1 MMPGRASD
9 TIATLV
15 QRCRYIAA
23 IARQPIATQQDPPQK
38 MDAKQ
43 VWRAAL
49 GELQVSLSPA
59 NFETWLRD
67 TQLVDVDDQRFRI
80 AVPNGFAK
88 DWLETRYRSL
98 ISQTLARIVGY
109 SVQVKFAVQKTDDV
123 PTGAAESGES
133 SATSGAGS
141 NGSASP
147 AVATQV
153 RLEPTRVGGEGG
165 TTNINPRYTFANF
178 IVGSANRLAHA
189 ASLSVAERPGH
200 AYNPLFLY
208 GGVGLG
214 KTHLM
219 HAIGNQVIA
228 KFPRKRVVYATSE
241 KFTNEF
247 ITSIQQGKIDE
258 FRSRYRRID
267 LLLIDDI
274 QFIADKERT
283 QEEFFH
289 TFNAIHEDGKQ
300 IVLSS
305 DRPPKAI
312 LTLEERLR
320 SRFEWGLIADLTA
333 PDLETRIA
341 ILRAK
346 SEEGAVPITS
356 DVIEFIARKVVSNI
370 RELEGALNRIVAYA
384 SMGAMP
390 ISIELAQAVL
400 SNVLYNPKKRQ
411 VTPER
416 IAMAVADYYGV
427 QMEALRGQKRDKAIV
442 MPRQVAMFLMRAETD
457 VSLLRI
463 GAELGGRDHSTV
475 LHACDKITRES
486 AINDELRREI
496 AAVRELIYAD

>member
-1 MMPGRASD
+1 
-9 TIATLV
+9 
-15 QRCRYIAA
+15 
-23 IARQPIATQQDPPQK
+23 

-67 TQLVDVDDQRFRI
+67 TELVDVDDQRFRI

-109 SVQVKFAVQKTDDV
+109 SVQVEFAVQGTDGIPAAPVD
-123 PTGAAESGES
+123 PGGAP
-133 SATSGAGS
+133 AGPQ
-141 NGSASP
+141 P
-147 AVATQV
+147 AAPPV

-165 TTNINPRYTFANF
+165 ATNINARYTFTNF

-258 FRSRYRRID
+258 FRARYRRID

-341 ILRAK
+341 ILRSK

-427 QMEALRGQKRDKAIV
+427 QMEALKGQKRDKAIV
-442 MPRQVAMFLMRAETD
+442 TPRQVAMFLMRQETD

-486 AINDELRREI
+486 AVNDELRREI

>member
-1 MMPGRASD
+1 
-9 TIATLV
+9 
-15 QRCRYIAA
+15 
-23 IARQPIATQQDPPQK
+23 

-67 TQLVDVDDQRFRI
+67 TQLVDVDEQRFRI

-109 SVQVKFAVQKTDDV
+109 SVQVEFVIV
-123 PTGAAESGES
+123 AA
-133 SATSGAGS
+133 TAGS
-141 NGSASP
+141 DASDQPDAPESPP
-147 AVATQV
+147 AATQV
-153 RLEPTRVGGEGG
+153 RLEPGRVGGEGG
-165 TTNINPRYTFANF
+165 SANLNPRYTFGNF

-219 HAIGNQVIA
+219 HAIGSQVIA

-258 FRSRYRRID
+258 FRARYRRID

-346 SEEGAVPITS
+346 AEEGAVPITS
-356 DVIEFIARKVVSNI
+356 DVIEFVARKVVSNI

-416 IAMAVADYYGV
+416 IAKAVSEYYGV
-427 QMEALRGQKRDKAIV
+427 HMDQLKGQKRDKAIV
-442 MPRQVAMFLMRAETD
+442 TPRQVAMFLMREETD

-486 AINDELRREI
+486 AVNDELRREI

>member
-1 MMPGRASD
+1 
-9 TIATLV
+9 
-15 QRCRYIAA
+15 
-23 IARQPIATQQDPPQK
+23 

-59 NFETWLRD
+59 NFETWLKE
-67 TQLVDVDDQRFRI
+67 TALVAVDDNRFRV

-98 ISQTLARIVGY
+98 ISQTLARVVGY
-109 SVQVKFAVQKTDDV
+109 NVQVDFEVRDGVAGGNETENG
-123 PTGAAESGES
+123 TEGGGMAASH
-133 SATSGAGS
+133 TI
-141 NGSASP
+141 
-147 AVATQV
+147 
-153 RLEPTRVGGEGG
+153 RLEPGRVGGSEGG
-165 TTNINPRYTFANF
+165 SVALNQRYTFRNF

-219 HAIGNQVIA
+219 HAIGNQVLA
-228 KFPRKRVVYATSE
+228 RFPRKRVVYATSE

-274 QFIADKERT
+274 QFIADQERT
-283 QEEFFH
+283 PEEFFH
-289 TFNAIHEDGKQ
+289 PFNASHEDGKQ

-305 DRPPKAI
+305 DRPPKLI
-312 LTLEERLR
+312 ITLEERLR

-346 SEEGAVPITS
+346 AEENGVHIGS
-356 DVIEFIARKVVSNI
+356 DVLEFIARKVISNI

-384 SMGAMP
+384 NMGGMP
-390 ISIELAQAVL
+390 LTIELAQAVL
-400 SNVLYNPKKRQ
+400 SNVLYNPKRRM

-416 IAMAVADYYGV
+416 IVQAVSDYYSV
-427 QMEALRGQKRDKAIV
+427 EVDQLKGQKRDRAIV
-442 MPRQVAMFLMRAETD
+442 TPRQIAMYLMRAETD

-463 GAELGGRDHSTV
+463 GQELGGRDHSTV
-475 LHACDKITRES
+475 LHACDKIDRETQE
-486 AINDELRREI
+486 NEELRRDL
-496 AAVRELIYAD
+496 AAVRELIYTD

>member
-1 MMPGRASD
+1 
-9 TIATLV
+9 
-15 QRCRYIAA
+15 
-23 IARQPIATQQDPPQK
+23 

-49 GELQVSLSPA
+49 GELQVTLSPA

-67 TQLVDVDDQRFRI
+67 TALVEVDDTRFRI
-80 AVPNGFAK
+80 SVPNGFAK
-88 DWLETRYRSL
+88 DWLESRYRSL
-98 ISQTLARIVGY
+98 ISQTLGRIVGY
-109 SVQVKFAVQKTDDV
+109 GVQVDFVVAAV
-123 PTGAAESGES
+123 
-133 SATSGAGS
+133 GS
-141 NGSASP
+141 NGSGATADATDGPNGNGNGVHVGETVGSAAVGAELLARGAEGAARQGAASP
-147 AVATQV
+147 QV
-153 RLEPTRVGGEGG
+153 RVEPGRVGGEGG
-165 TTNINPRYTFANF
+165 ASNINPRYTFANF

-219 HAIGNQVIA
+219 HAVGNQVTA

-258 FRSRYRRID
+258 FRARYRRID

-346 SEEGAVPITS
+346 AEEGAVPISS
-356 DVIEFIARKVVSNI
+356 DVMEFIARKVVSNI

-411 VTPER
+411 ITPER
-416 IAMAVADYYGV
+416 IAKAVSEYYGV
-427 QMEALRGQKRDKAIV
+427 GLDALRGQKRDKAIV
-442 MPRQVAMFLMRAETD
+442 VPRQIAMFLMREETD

-486 AINDELRREI
+486 AGNDELRREI

>member
-1 MMPGRASD
+1 
-9 TIATLV
+9 
-15 QRCRYIAA
+15 
-23 IARQPIATQQDPPQK
+23 

-59 NFETWLRD
+59 NYETWLKD
-67 TQLVDVDDQRFRI
+67 TALVGVEADRFRI

-88 DWLETRYRSL
+88 DWLENRYRSL
-98 ISQTLARIVGY
+98 IAQTLARVVGY
-109 SVQVKFAVQKTDDV
+109 SVNVEFEVRELD
-123 PTGAAESGES
+123 PTERADASEGDGASG
-133 SATSGAGS
+133 
-141 NGSASP
+141 P
-147 AVATQV
+147 RV
-153 RLEPTRVGGEGG
+153 RVEPGRVGGDGG
-165 TTNINPRYTFANF
+165 GINLNPRYTFQTF

-189 ASLSVAERPGH
+189 ASLSVAERPGR

-219 HAIGNQVIA
+219 HAIGNAVVA
-228 KFPRKRVVYATSE
+228 RFPRKRVVYATSE

-247 ITSIQQGKIDE
+247 ITGIQQGSIDE
-258 FRSRYRRID
+258 FRARYRRID

-305 DRPPKAI
+305 DRPPKQI
-312 LTLEERLR
+312 TTLEERLR

-341 ILRAK
+341 ILRTKA
-346 SEEGAVPITS
+346 EEQGVRVGPDALES
-356 DVIEFIARKVVSNI
+356 IARKVASNI

-384 SMGAMP
+384 SMQGMP
-390 ISIELAQAVL
+390 VTADLAQAVL
-400 SNVLYNPKKRQ
+400 SNVLYSPRKRA

-416 IAMAVADYYGV
+416 IAIAVSEYYSV
-427 QMEALRGQKRDKAIV
+427 DLEALRGQKRDRAIV
-442 MPRQVAMFLMRAETD
+442 VPRQIAMYLMRAETD

-475 LHACDKITRES
+475 LHACEKIDREAS
-486 AINDELRREI
+486 RNEELRREL
-496 AAVRELIYAD
+496 AAVRELIYSEP

>member
-1 MMPGRASD
+1 
-9 TIATLV
+9 
-15 QRCRYIAA
+15 
-23 IARQPIATQQDPPQK
+23 

-67 TQLVDVDDQRFRI
+67 TQLVDVDDQLFRI
-80 AVPNGFAK
+80 SVPNGFAK

-109 SVQVKFAVQKTDDV
+109 SVQVEFAVQASNGV
-123 PTGAAESGES
+123 SPA
-133 SATSGAGS
+133 GAGE
-141 NGSASP
+141 ATAAPP
-147 AVATQV
+147 AAPSSV

-165 TTNINPRYTFANF
+165 TTNINPRYTFTNF

-289 TFNAIHEDGKQ
+289 T
-300 IVLSS
+300 
-305 DRPPKAI
+305 
-312 LTLEERLR
+312 
-320 SRFEWGLIADLTA
+320 
-333 PDLETRIA
+333 
-341 ILRAK
+341 
-346 SEEGAVPITS
+346 
-356 DVIEFIARKVVSNI
+356 
-370 RELEGALNRIVAYA
+370 
-384 SMGAMP
+384 
-390 ISIELAQAVL
+390 
-400 SNVLYNPKKRQ
+400 
-411 VTPER
+411 
-416 IAMAVADYYGV
+416 
-427 QMEALRGQKRDKAIV
+427 
-442 MPRQVAMFLMRAETD
+442 
-457 VSLLRI
+457 
-463 GAELGGRDHSTV
+463 
-475 LHACDKITRES
+475 
-486 AINDELRREI
+486 
-496 AAVRELIYAD
+496 

>member
-1 MMPGRASD
+1 
-9 TIATLV
+9 
-15 QRCRYIAA
+15 
-23 IARQPIATQQDPPQK
+23 

-67 TQLVDVDDQRFRI
+67 TQLIDVDDQRFRI

-88 DWLETRYRSL
+88 DWLENRYRSL

-109 SVQVKFAVQKTDDV
+109 SVQVEFSIAATEPVPVMDD
-123 PTGAAESGES
+123 G
-133 SATSGAGS
+133 
-141 NGSASP
+141 
-147 AVATQV
+147 AVAAGPGAPAPAV
-153 RLEPTRVGGEGG
+153 RLEPGRVGGEGSSA
-165 TTNINPRYTFANF
+165 NLNPRYTFANF

-219 HAIGNQVIA
+219 HAIGSQVIA
-228 KFPRKRVVYATSE
+228 RFPRKRVVYATSE

-258 FRSRYRRID
+258 FRARYRRID

-346 SEEGAVPITS
+346 AEEGAVPITS
-356 DVIEFIARKVVSNI
+356 DVIEFVARKVVSNI

-416 IAMAVADYYGV
+416 ITKAVSEYYGV
-427 QMEALRGQKRDKAIV
+427 QMEQLRGQKRDKAIV
-442 MPRQVAMFLMRAETD
+442 TPRQVAMFLMREETD

-486 AINDELRREI
+486 AVNDELRREI
-496 AAVRELIYAD
+496 AAVRELIYAE

>member
-1 MMPGRASD
+1 
-9 TIATLV
+9 
-15 QRCRYIAA
+15 
-23 IARQPIATQQDPPQK
+23 

-49 GELQVSLSPA
+49 GELQVTLSPA

-67 TQLVDVDDQRFRI
+67 TALVDVDDTRFRI

-88 DWLETRYRSL
+88 DWLESRYRSL
-98 ISQTLARIVGY
+98 ISQTLGRIVGY
-109 SVQVKFAVQKTDDV
+109 GVQVDFVIGAV
-123 PTGAAESGES
+123 ESES
-133 SATSGAGS
+133 STGGQDATDVDSTDAADATPVAREVVAVGPGMLPRSGDAPQRPPQPS
-141 NGSASP
+141 Q
-147 AVATQV
+147 QV
-153 RLEPTRVGGEGG
+153 RVDPGRVGGEGG
-165 TTNINPRYTFANF
+165 TSNINTRYTFSNF

-219 HAIGNQVIA
+219 HAIGNQVAA

-258 FRSRYRRID
+258 FRARYRRID

-346 SEEGAVPITS
+346 AEEGAVPISS

-411 VTPER
+411 ITPER
-416 IAMAVADYYGV
+416 IAVAVSEYYSV
-427 QMEALRGQKRDKAIV
+427 PLEALRGQKRDKAIV
-442 MPRQVAMFLMRAETD
+442 VPRQIAMFLMREETD

-486 AINDELRREI
+486 AGNDELRREI

>member
-1 MMPGRASD
+1 
-9 TIATLV
+9 
-15 QRCRYIAA
+15 
-23 IARQPIATQQDPPQK
+23 

-67 TQLVDVDDQRFRI
+67 TRLIDVDEQRFRI

-88 DWLETRYRSL
+88 DWLESRYRSL

-109 SVQVKFAVQKTDDV
+109 SVQVEFVVAAAASDAPDV
-123 PTGAAESGES
+123 TAAENHAARAS
-133 SATSGAGS
+133 T
-141 NGSASP
+141 NGHDNGR
-147 AVATQV
+147 VDV

-165 TTNINPRYTFANF
+165 TTYINPRYTFSNF

-258 FRSRYRRID
+258 FRARYRRID

-416 IAMAVADYYGV
+416 IAKVVADYYSV
-427 QMEALRGQKRDKAIV
+427 PMDVLQGQKRDKAIV
-442 MPRQVAMFLMRAETD
+442 VPRQIAMFLMREETD

-475 LHACDKITRES
+475 LHACDKINREV
-486 AINDELRREI
+486 AVNDELRREI

>member
-1 MMPGRASD
+1 
-9 TIATLV
+9 
-15 QRCRYIAA
+15 
-23 IARQPIATQQDPPQK
+23 

-67 TQLVDVDDQRFRI
+67 PVLVDDDEQRFRI

-88 DWLETRYRSL
+88 DWLESRYRSL

-109 SVQVKFAVQKTDDV
+109 SVQVEFVIGPTPDAPEEQSLQPARKTA
-123 PTGAAESGES
+123 P
-133 SATSGAGS
+133 
-141 NGSASP
+141 N
-147 AVATQV
+147 VAQQV
-153 RLEPTRVGGEGG
+153 RVEPTRVGGEGG
-165 TTNINPRYTFANF
+165 TTFLNPRYTFSNF

-258 FRSRYRRID
+258 FRARYRRID

-305 DRPPKAI
+305 DRPPKGI

-346 SEEGAVPITS
+346 AEEGAVPITS
-356 DVIEFIARKVVSNI
+356 DVVEFIARKVVSNI

-384 SMGAMP
+384 SMGVMP
-390 ISIELAQAVL
+390 IGIELAQAVL

-416 IAMAVADYYGV
+416 VAKVVSEYYSV
-427 QMEALRGQKRDKAIV
+427 PMDVLQGQKRDKAIV
-442 MPRQVAMFLMRAETD
+442 VPRQIAMFLMRQETD

-475 LHACDKITRES
+475 LHACDKISREVGV
-486 AINDELRREI
+486 NDELRREI

>member
-1 MMPGRASD
+1 MCVEGRFADPGFSGPDRG
-9 TIATLV
+9 
-15 QRCRYIAA
+15 RCYSSIEHPNAGLIER
-23 IARQPIATQQDPPQK
+23 

-59 NFETWLRD
+59 NYETWLRD
-67 TQLVDVDDQRFRI
+67 TQLVDVDEQRFRI
-80 AVPNGFAK
+80 AVPNGFSK

-109 SVQVKFAVQKTDDV
+109 SVQVEFIVGPA
-123 PTGAAESGES
+123 PEAAGPGEGAAAPG
-133 SATSGAGS
+133 ATTERPAG
-141 NGSASP
+141 
-147 AVATQV
+147 QHV
-153 RLEPTRVGGEGG
+153 RVEPTRVGGEGG
-165 TTNINPRYTFANF
+165 ATNLNPRYTFANF

-228 KFPRKRVVYATSE
+228 RFPRKRVVYATSE

-258 FRSRYRRID
+258 FRARYRRID

-346 SEEGAVPITS
+346 AEEGAVPITS

-370 RELEGALNRIVAYA
+370 RELEGALNRIVAFS
-384 SMGAMP
+384 SMGATP

-416 IAMAVADYYGV
+416 IARAVSDYYSV
-427 QMEALRGQKRDKAIV
+427 PMDALQGQKRDKAIV
-442 MPRQVAMFLMRAETD
+442 MPRQIAMFLMREETD

-463 GAELGGRDHSTV
+463 GAELGNRDHSTV
-475 LHACDKITRES
+475 LHACDKITREI
-486 AINDELRREI
+486 AVNDELRREI

>member
-1 MMPGRASD
+1 
-9 TIATLV
+9 
-15 QRCRYIAA
+15 
-23 IARQPIATQQDPPQK
+23 

-49 GELQVSLSPA
+49 GELQVTLSPA

-67 TQLVDVDDQRFRI
+67 TALVEVDDTRFRI
-80 AVPNGFAK
+80 SVPNGFAK

-98 ISQTLARIVGY
+98 ISQTLGRIVGY
-109 SVQVKFAVQKTDDV
+109 GVQVDFVVGPVEAVAD
-123 PTGAAESGES
+123 GAEADAGDSPD
-133 SATSGAGS
+133 GAGS
-141 NGSASP
+141 AAP
-147 AVATQV
+147 AEAAQDRVLGMGTPSRALDSGRAAGTVQV
-153 RLEPTRVGGEGG
+153 RVEPGRAGGEGG
-165 TTNINPRYTFANF
+165 ATNINPRYTFANF

-219 HAIGNQVIA
+219 HAIGNQVMA

-258 FRSRYRRID
+258 FRARYRRID

-346 SEEGAVPITS
+346 AEEGAVPISS

-411 VTPER
+411 ITPER
-416 IAMAVADYYGV
+416 IVKAVSEYYGV
-427 QMEALRGQKRDKAIV
+427 GLDALKGQKRDKSIV
-442 MPRQVAMFLMRAETD
+442 MPRQIAMFLMREETD

-463 GAELGGRDHSTV
+463 GAELGNRDHSTV
-475 LHACDKITRES
+475 LHACDKITRET
-486 AINDELRREI
+486 AGNDELRREI

>member
-1 MMPGRASD
+1 
-9 TIATLV
+9 
-15 QRCRYIAA
+15 
-23 IARQPIATQQDPPQK
+23 

-67 TQLVDVDDQRFRI
+67 TALVDVDENRFRI
-80 AVPNGFAK
+80 SVPNGFAK
-88 DWLETRYRSL
+88 DWLESRYRSL

-109 SVQVKFAVQKTDDV
+109 SVQVEFFISATEPAADGSAGQPTD
-123 PTGAAESGES
+123 TGAGDAAPLERAP
-133 SATSGAGS
+133 ATGS
-141 NGSASP
+141 
-147 AVATQV
+147 QHV
-153 RLEPTRVGGEGG
+153 RVEPTRVGGEGG
-165 TTNINPRYTFANF
+165 ASNINPRYTFANF

-219 HAIGNQVIA
+219 HAIGNQVAA

-247 ITSIQQGKIDE
+247 ITSIQQGKIDD
-258 FRSRYRRID
+258 FRARYRRID

-320 SRFEWGLIADLTA
+320 SRVEWGLIADLTA

-346 SEEGAVPITS
+346 AEEGAVPVTS
-356 DVIEFIARKVVSNI
+356 DVVEFVARKVVSNI
-370 RELEGALNRIVAYA
+370 RELEGALNRIIAYA
-384 SMGAMP
+384 SMGATP

-411 VTPER
+411 ITPER
-416 IAMAVADYYGV
+416 IAKAVSEYYGV
-427 QMEALRGQKRDKAIV
+427 GLDALRGQKRDKAIV
-442 MPRQVAMFLMRAETD
+442 VPRQIAMFLMREETD

-463 GAELGGRDHSTV
+463 GAELGNRDHSTV

-486 AINDELRREI
+486 AGNDELRREI

>member
-1 MMPGRASD
+1 
-9 TIATLV
+9 
-15 QRCRYIAA
+15 
-23 IARQPIATQQDPPQK
+23 

-67 TQLVDVDDQRFRI
+67 TALVEVDDRRFVV
-80 AVPNGFAK
+80 AAPNGFAK
-88 DWLETRYRSL
+88 DWLESRYRSL

-109 SVQVKFAVQKTDDV
+109 GVHVEFEVRPVSAEATDEPPAQPV
-123 PTGAAESGES
+123 RVEAA
-133 SATSGAGS
+133 
-141 NGSASP
+141 
-147 AVATQV
+147 
-153 RLEPTRVGGEGG
+153 RVGGEGG
-165 TTNINPRYTFANF
+165 ASNLNPRYTFANF

-219 HAIGNQVIA
+219 HAVGNQVVA
-228 KFPRKRVVYATSE
+228 RFPRKKVVYASSE

-247 ITSIQQGKIDE
+247 ITSIQQGRVDE
-258 FRSRYRRID
+258 FRARYRKID
-267 LLLIDDI
+267 VLLIDDI

-289 TFNAIHEDGKQ
+289 TFNSIHEDGKQ

-305 DRPPKAI
+305 DRPPKQI
-312 LTLEERLR
+312 ITLEERLR
-320 SRFEWGLIADLTA
+320 SRFEWGLIADLTP

-341 ILRAK
+341 ILRSKAENQTAPIS
-346 SEEGAVPITS
+346 SE
-356 DVIEFIARKVVSNI
+356 VIEFIARKIVSNI
-370 RELEGALNRIVAYA
+370 RELEGALNRIVAWA
-384 SMGAMP
+384 NLNAAA
-390 ISIELAQAVL
+390 ITIELAQAVL
-400 SNVLYNPKKRQ
+400 SNVLYNPRRRT

-416 IAMAVADYYGV
+416 VVRVVSDYYGV
-427 QMEALRGQKRDKAIV
+427 DLETIRGQKRDRAIV
-442 MPRQVAMFLMRAETD
+442 VPRQIAMYLMREETD

-475 LHACDKITRES
+475 LHACDKIGRES
-486 AINDELRREI
+486 QENDDLRRELSSL
-496 AAVRELIYAD
+496 RELLYAE

>member
-1 MMPGRASD
+1 
-9 TIATLV
+9 
-15 QRCRYIAA
+15 
-23 IARQPIATQQDPPQK
+23 

-67 TQLVDVDDQRFRI
+67 TQLIDVDDQRFRI

-109 SVQVKFAVQKTDDV
+109 SVQVEFAVQ
-123 PTGAAESGES
+123 
-133 SATSGAGS
+133 AG
-141 NGSASP
+141 NGT
-147 AVATQV
+147 AVAETEDGQSTPAPASTPAV

-165 TTNINPRYTFANF
+165 TTNINPRYTFTNF

-247 ITSIQQGKIDE
+247 ITSIQQGKIDD
-258 FRSRYRRID
+258 FRARYRRID

-416 IAMAVADYYGV
+416 IARAVADYYGV
-427 QMEALRGQKRDKAIV
+427 QMDALKGQKRDKAIV
-442 MPRQVAMFLMRAETD
+442 TPRQVAMFLMREETD

-486 AINDELRREI
+486 AVNDELRREI

>member
-1 MMPGRASD
+1 
-9 TIATLV
+9 
-15 QRCRYIAA
+15 
-23 IARQPIATQQDPPQK
+23 

-59 NFETWLRD
+59 NYETWLRD
-67 TQLVDVDDQRFRI
+67 TQLLDVDEQRFRI

-88 DWLETRYRSL
+88 DWLESRYRSL

-109 SVQVKFAVQKTDDV
+109 SVQVEFVIGSTPDGSLE
-123 PTGAAESGES
+123 P
-133 SATSGAGS
+133 SATEAAQGP
-141 NGSASP
+141 ASP
-147 AVATQV
+147 SPQV
-153 RLEPTRVGGEGG
+153 RVEPTRVGGEGG
-165 TTNINPRYTFANF
+165 TTYLNPRYTFSNF

-258 FRSRYRRID
+258 FRARYRRID

-289 TFNAIHEDGKQ
+289 TFNTIHEDGKQ

-346 SEEGAVPITS
+346 AEEGAVPITS

-370 RELEGALNRIVAYA
+370 RELEGALNRMVAYA

-390 ISIELAQAVL
+390 IGIELAQAVL

-416 IAMAVADYYGV
+416 IARVVSDYYSV
-427 QMEALRGQKRDKAIV
+427 PMDVLQGQKRDKAIV
-442 MPRQVAMFLMRAETD
+442 VPRQIAMFLMRAETD

-475 LHACDKITRES
+475 LHACDKITREV
-486 AINDELRREI
+486 AVNDELRREI

>member
-1 MMPGRASD
+1 
-9 TIATLV
+9 
-15 QRCRYIAA
+15 
-23 IARQPIATQQDPPQK
+23 

-67 TQLVDVDDQRFRI
+67 TQLVDVDEQHFRI

-88 DWLETRYRSL
+88 DWLESRYRSL

-109 SVQVKFAVQKTDDV
+109 SVQVEFVIGSTPETPADPDGGSV
-123 PTGAAESGES
+123 AA
-133 SATSGAGS
+133 APAGS
-141 NGSASP
+141 ARQ
-147 AVATQV
+147 QV
-153 RLEPTRVGGEGG
+153 RVEPTRVGGEGG
-165 TTNINPRYTFANF
+165 TTYLNPRYTFANF

-219 HAIGNQVIA
+219 HAIGNQVLA
-228 KFPRKRVVYATSE
+228 KFPRKKVVYATSE

-247 ITSIQQGKIDE
+247 ITSIQQGRIDE
-258 FRSRYRRID
+258 FRARYRRID
-267 LLLIDDI
+267 VLLIDDI

-346 SEEGAVPITS
+346 ADEGGVPITA
-356 DVIEFIARKVVSNI
+356 DVTEFIARKVVSNI

-384 SMGAMP
+384 SMGAIP
-390 ISIELAQAVL
+390 ISIDLATAVL
-400 SNVLYNPKKRQ
+400 SNVLYNPKKRH
-411 VTPER
+411 VTPDR
-416 IAMAVADYYGV
+416 IARAVAEYYGL
-427 QMEALRGQKRDKAIV
+427 QMDVLKGQKRDRAIV
-442 MPRQVAMFLMRAETD
+442 VPRQVAMFLMREETD
-457 VSLLRI
+457 ASLLRI

-475 LHACDKITRES
+475 LHACGKITREV
-486 AINDELRREI
+486 AVNDDLRREI

>member
-1 MMPGRASD
+1 MILPGSIADLPCGVPAAVLCFATRSPGDGLRPRVEASVACP
-9 TIATLV
+9 ILAP
-15 QRCRYIAA
+15 AG
-23 IARQPIATQQDPPQK
+23 QPAHGPGTRESHRP

-49 GELQVSLSPA
+49 GELQVTLSPA

-67 TQLVDVDDQRFRI
+67 TALVEVDDTRFRI
-80 AVPNGFAK
+80 SVPERLRQGLAGEPLPLA
-88 DWLETRYRSL
+88 DLPDARPDRRLRRPGGLLRRGDRGRRRPGDGARTRD
-98 ISQTLARIVGY
+98 AG
-109 SVQVKFAVQKTDDV
+109 
-123 PTGAAESGES
+123 GAATGPRAEPRAPVAVGP
-133 SATSGAGS
+133 GLLPRAGD
-141 NGSASP
+141 AP
-147 AVATQV
+147 ARRQPPPAPQV
-153 RLEPTRVGGEGG
+153 RVEPGRVGGEGG
-165 TTNINPRYTFANF
+165 ANNINPRYTFSNF

-219 HAIGNQVIA
+219 HAIGNQVAA

-258 FRSRYRRID
+258 FRARYRRID

-320 SRFEWGLIADLTA
+320 SRVRVGPHRRPHRPGPGDAHRDPAGQGRGGRGPDLVGRHRVHRPQGRQQHPRARGRAQPDRRLRLDGRHADLDRARPGRPLERPVQPEEA
-333 PDLETRIA
+333 PDHARA
-341 ILRAK
+341 HRQGRLR
-346 SEEGAVPITS
+346 V
-356 DVIEFIARKVVSNI
+356 
-370 RELEGALNRIVAYA
+370 
-384 SMGAMP
+384 
-390 ISIELAQAVL
+390 
-400 SNVLYNPKKRQ
+400 
-411 VTPER
+411 
-416 IAMAVADYYGV
+416 
-427 QMEALRGQKRDKAIV
+427 
-442 MPRQVAMFLMRAETD
+442 
-457 VSLLRI
+457 
-463 GAELGGRDHSTV
+463 
-475 LHACDKITRES
+475 
-486 AINDELRREI
+486 LRRRAGR
-496 AAVRELIYAD
+496 AARARSATRRSSCPARSRCS

>member
-1 MMPGRASD
+1 
-9 TIATLV
+9 
-15 QRCRYIAA
+15 
-23 IARQPIATQQDPPQK
+23 

-49 GELQVSLSPA
+49 GELQVTLSPA

-67 TQLVDVDDQRFRI
+67 TALVEVDDTRFRI
-80 AVPNGFAK
+80 SVPNGFAK
-88 DWLETRYRSL
+88 DWLESRYRSL
-98 ISQTLARIVGY
+98 ISQTLGRIVGY
-109 SVQVKFAVQKTDDV
+109 GVQVDFVVGTTEPAADDAEAAGNESRDESVDGVPVAVGPGPSARSAEAAPASMRQA
-123 PTGAAESGES
+123 GAPAP
-133 SATSGAGS
+133 
-141 NGSASP
+141 SP
-147 AVATQV
+147 QV
-153 RLEPTRVGGEGG
+153 RVEPTRVGGDGG
-165 TTNINPRYTFANF
+165 ASNINPRYTFSNF

-219 HAIGNQVIA
+219 HAIGNQVMA

-346 SEEGAVPITS
+346 AEEGAVPISS

-411 VTPER
+411 ITPER
-416 IAMAVADYYGV
+416 IAKAVSEYYGV
-427 QMEALRGQKRDKAIV
+427 DLEQLRGQKRDKAIV
-442 MPRQVAMFLMRAETD
+442 VPRQIAMFLMREETD

-463 GAELGGRDHSTV
+463 GAELGNRDHSTV

-486 AINDELRREI
+486 AGNDELRREI

>member
-1 MMPGRASD
+1 
-9 TIATLV
+9 
-15 QRCRYIAA
+15 
-23 IARQPIATQQDPPQK
+23 

-49 GELQVSLSPA
+49 GELQVTLSPA

-67 TQLVDVDDQRFRI
+67 TALVEVDDTRFRI
-80 AVPNGFAK
+80 SVPNGFAK
-88 DWLETRYRSL
+88 DWLESRYRSL
-98 ISQTLARIVGY
+98 ISQTLGRIVGY
-109 SVQVKFAVQKTDDV
+109 GVQVDFFV
-123 PTGAAESGES
+123 GAAEGLSDTTEPDATADDREDAPDRPSARSGQ
-133 SATSGAGS
+133 GAG
-141 NGSASP
+141 AP
-147 AVATQV
+147 VAVGPGLMPRSHDAA
-153 RLEPTRVGGEGG
+153 PTRVSAPTPQVRVEPGRVGGGEGG
-165 TTNINPRYTFANF
+165 TSNINPRYTFSNF

-219 HAIGNQVIA
+219 HAIGNQVAA

-258 FRSRYRRID
+258 FRARYRRID

-346 SEEGAVPITS
+346 AEEGAVPIS
-356 DVIEFIARKVVSNI
+356 SEVMEFIARKVVSNI

-411 VTPER
+411 ITPER
-416 IAMAVADYYGV
+416 IAKAVSEYYGV
-427 QMEALRGQKRDKAIV
+427 GLDALKGQKRDKAIV
-442 MPRQVAMFLMRAETD
+442 VPRQIAMFLMRAETD

-463 GAELGGRDHSTV
+463 GAELGNRDHSTV

-486 AINDELRREI
+486 AGNDELRREI

>member
-1 MMPGRASD
+1 
-9 TIATLV
+9 
-15 QRCRYIAA
+15 
-23 IARQPIATQQDPPQK
+23 

-59 NFETWLRD
+59 NYETWLRD
-67 TQLVDVDDQRFRI
+67 TQLVDVDEQRFRI

-109 SVQVKFAVQKTDDV
+109 SVQVEFVVGPTNGEDVGRDDGIAPAPMSV
-123 PTGAAESGES
+123 PTP
-133 SATSGAGS
+133 
-141 NGSASP
+141 P
-147 AVATQV
+147 AVSQHV
-153 RLEPTRVGGEGG
+153 RVEPTRVGGEGG
-165 TTNINPRYTFANF
+165 ATYLNPRYTFSNF

-228 KFPRKRVVYATSE
+228 RFPRKRVVYATSE

-258 FRSRYRRID
+258 FRARYRRID

-346 SEEGAVPITS
+346 AEEGAVPIGS

-370 RELEGALNRIVAYA
+370 RELEGALNRVIAYA
-384 SMGAMP
+384 QLNNASLTVDFAAASLNDLQINPRRRP
-390 ISIELAQAVL
+390 I
-400 SNVLYNPKKRQ
+400 
-411 VTPER
+411 THER
-416 IAMAVADYYGV
+416 IV
-427 QMEALRGQKRDKAIV
+427 
-442 MPRQVAMFLMRAETD
+442 ET
-457 VSLLRI
+457 VSSFFNLEPEDLKTGSR
-463 GAELGGRDHSTV
+463 S
-475 LHACDKITRES
+475 
-486 AINDELRREI
+486 
-496 AAVRELIYAD
+496 

>member
-1 MMPGRASD
+1 
-9 TIATLV
+9 
-15 QRCRYIAA
+15 
-23 IARQPIATQQDPPQK
+23 

-59 NFETWLRD
+59 NFETWLKD
-67 TQLVDVDDQRFRI
+67 TTLTDVDGDRFSV
-80 AVPNGFAK
+80 AAPNGFAK
-88 DWLETRYRSL
+88 DWLENRYRSL
-98 ISQTLARIVGY
+98 IAQTLARIVGY
-109 SVQVKFAVQKTDDV
+109 SVNVEFEVRE
-123 PTGAAESGES
+123 GAPEAGAEEHPAETA
-133 SATSGAGS
+133 SATS
-141 NGSASP
+141 SP
-147 AVATQV
+147 RV
-153 RLEPTRVGGEGG
+153 RVEPGRVGGEGG
-165 TTNINPRYTFANF
+165 GVNLNSRYTFRTF

-189 ASLSVAERPGH
+189 ASLSVAERPGE

-219 HAIGNQVIA
+219 HAVGNAVVA
-228 KFPRKRVVYATSE
+228 RFPRKRVVYATSE
-241 KFTNEF
+241 KFTNDF
-247 ITSIQQGKIDE
+247 ITSIQQGRIDD
-258 FRSRYRRID
+258 FRARYRKID

-305 DRPPKAI
+305 DRPPKQI
-312 LTLEERLR
+312 TTLEERLR

-341 ILRAK
+341 ILRTKA
-346 SEEGAVPITS
+346 EEQGVRVGPEAL
-356 DVIEFIARKVVSNI
+356 EFIARKVVSNI

-384 SMGAMP
+384 SMQGMP
-390 ISIELAQAVL
+390 ISVDLAQAVL
-400 SNVLYNPKKRQ
+400 SNVLYSPRKRA

-416 IAMAVADYYGV
+416 IAAAVSEYYDV
-427 QMEALRGQKRDKAIV
+427 DLEVLRGQKRDRAIV
-442 MPRQVAMFLMRAETD
+442 VPRQIAMYLMREETD

-475 LHACDKITRES
+475 LHACRKIDQEVARNE
-486 AINDELRREI
+486 ELRREL
-496 AAVRELIYAD
+496 AAVREAIYSEP

>member
-15 QRCRYIAA
+15 QRCRYVAGLT
-23 IARQPIATQQDPPQK
+23 RQLIATQQDPPPK

-109 SVQVKFAVQKTDDV
+109 SVQVEFAVQGTDGV
-123 PTGAAESGES
+123 PAGAAESGES
-133 SATSGAGS
+133 SAMSPAGS
-141 NGSASP
+141 NGPAAS

-289 TFNAIHEDGKQ
+289 TF
-300 IVLSS
+300 
-305 DRPPKAI
+305 
-312 LTLEERLR
+312 
-320 SRFEWGLIADLTA
+320 
-333 PDLETRIA
+333 
-341 ILRAK
+341 
-346 SEEGAVPITS
+346 
-356 DVIEFIARKVVSNI
+356 
-370 RELEGALNRIVAYA
+370 
-384 SMGAMP
+384 
-390 ISIELAQAVL
+390 
-400 SNVLYNPKKRQ
+400 
-411 VTPER
+411 
-416 IAMAVADYYGV
+416 
-427 QMEALRGQKRDKAIV
+427 
-442 MPRQVAMFLMRAETD
+442 
-457 VSLLRI
+457 
-463 GAELGGRDHSTV
+463 
-475 LHACDKITRES
+475 
-486 AINDELRREI
+486 
-496 AAVRELIYAD
+496 

>member
-1 MMPGRASD
+1 
-9 TIATLV
+9 
-15 QRCRYIAA
+15 
-23 IARQPIATQQDPPQK
+23 

-109 SVQVKFAVQKTDDV
+109 SVQVEFAVQGTDGIPAA
-123 PTGAAESGES
+123 PTEAQAAAAGPQ
-133 SATSGAGS
+133 ATG
-141 NGSASP
+141 P
-147 AVATQV
+147 APAV
-153 RLEPTRVGGEGG
+153 RLEPGRVGGEGG
-165 TTNINPRYTFANF
+165 TTNINARYTFTNF

-258 FRSRYRRID
+258 FRARYRRID

-427 QMEALRGQKRDKAIV
+427 QMEALKGQKRDKAIV
-442 MPRQVAMFLMRAETD
+442 TPRQVAMFLMRQETD

-486 AINDELRREI
+486 AVNDELRREI

>member
-1 MMPGRASD
+1 MD
-9 TIATLV
+9 T
-15 QRCRYIAA
+15 R
-23 IARQPIATQQDPPQK
+23 
-38 MDAKQ
+38 Q

-49 GELQVSLSPA
+49 GELQVALSPA

-67 TQLVDVDDQRFRI
+67 TTLVDVDDNRFRI
-80 AVPNGFAK
+80 SVPNGFAK
-88 DWLETRYRSL
+88 DWLETRYRPL

-109 SVQVKFAVQKTDDV
+109 STVVEFVTAPAPVAVTPDAGGGIPQAGGTGTQGMQGVQG
-123 PTGAAESGES
+123 PP
-133 SATSGAGS
+133 
-141 NGSASP
+141 P
-147 AVATQV
+147 APQAV

-165 TTNINPRYTFANF
+165 ATNLNPRYTFANF

-258 FRSRYRRID
+258 FRARYRRID

-305 DRPPKAI
+305 DRPPKQI
-312 LTLEERLR
+312 ITLEERLR

-346 SEEGAVPITS
+346 AEEGAVPITS
-356 DVIEFIARKVVSNI
+356 DVMEFIARKVVSNI
-370 RELEGALNRIVAYA
+370 RELEGALNRIIAYA

-390 ISIELAQAVL
+390 ITIELAQAVL

-411 VTPER
+411 ITPER
-416 IAMAVADYYGV
+416 ITKAVSDYYGV
-427 QMEALRGQKRDKAIV
+427 PIDALQGQKRDKAIV
-442 MPRQVAMFLMRAETD
+442 VPRQIAMFLMREETD

-486 AINDELRREI
+486 SVNDELRREI
-496 AAVRELIYAD
+496 AAVRELIYSD

>member
-1 MMPGRASD
+1 
-9 TIATLV
+9 
-15 QRCRYIAA
+15 
-23 IARQPIATQQDPPQK
+23 

-67 TQLVDVDDQRFRI
+67 TQLVDVDEQRFRI

-88 DWLETRYRSL
+88 DWLESRYRSL

-109 SVQVKFAVQKTDDV
+109 SVQVEFVIDSTPGDGPPLEATAA
-123 PTGAAESGES
+123 GAN
-133 SATSGAGS
+133 GS
-141 NGSASP
+141 NGSNGAS
-147 AVATQV
+147 QSV

-165 TTNINPRYTFANF
+165 TTYINPRYTFTNF

-247 ITSIQQGKIDE
+247 IASIQQGKIDE
-258 FRSRYRRID
+258 FRARYRRID

-341 ILRAK
+341 ILRSKA
-346 SEEGAVPITS
+346 EEGAVPITS

-390 ISIELAQAVL
+390 IGIELAQAVL

-416 IAMAVADYYGV
+416 IAKVVAEYYSV
-427 QMEALRGQKRDKAIV
+427 PMDALQGQKRDKAIV
-442 MPRQVAMFLMRAETD
+442 VPRQIAMFLMREETD

-475 LHACDKITRES
+475 LHACDKINREV
-486 AINDELRREI
+486 AVNDELRREI

>member
-1 MMPGRASD
+1 
-9 TIATLV
+9 
-15 QRCRYIAA
+15 
-23 IARQPIATQQDPPQK
+23 

-67 TQLVDVDDQRFRI
+67 TALVDVDDNRFRI
-80 AVPNGFAK
+80 SVPNGFAK
-88 DWLETRYRSL
+88 DWLESRYRSL

-109 SVQVKFAVQKTDDV
+109 SVQVEFFIAAAETPSVDGADATGATALGTDDAHDAV
-123 PTGAAESGES
+123 PGRAPA
-133 SATSGAGS
+133 
-141 NGSASP
+141 NGS
-147 AVATQV
+147 QHV
-153 RLEPTRVGGEGG
+153 RVDPTRAGGEGG
-165 TTNINPRYTFANF
+165 ASNINPRYTFANF

-219 HAIGNQVIA
+219 HAIGNQVAA

-258 FRSRYRRID
+258 FRARYRRID

-346 SEEGAVPITS
+346 AEEGAVPITS

-411 VTPER
+411 ITPER
-416 IAMAVADYYGV
+416 IAKAVSEYYGV
-427 QMEALRGQKRDKAIV
+427 ALEALRGQKRDKAIV
-442 MPRQVAMFLMRAETD
+442 VPRQIAMFLMREETD

-463 GAELGGRDHSTV
+463 GAELGNRDHSTV

-486 AINDELRREI
+486 AGNDELRREI

>member
-1 MMPGRASD
+1 
-9 TIATLV
+9 
-15 QRCRYIAA
+15 
-23 IARQPIATQQDPPQK
+23 

-49 GELQVSLSPA
+49 GELQVTLSPA

-67 TQLVDVDDQRFRI
+67 TALVEVDDTRFRI
-80 AVPNGFAK
+80 SVPNGFAK

-98 ISQTLARIVGY
+98 ISQTLGRIVGY
-109 SVQVKFAVQKTDDV
+109 GVQVDFVVGPVEA
-123 PTGAAESGES
+123 GADGAEAE
-133 SATSGAGS
+133 AGDMPI
-141 NGSASP
+141 GTVAAAPVETAPDRAP
-147 AVATQV
+147 AVGAPARMTDAGRAATGTVQV
-153 RLEPTRVGGEGG
+153 RVEPGRAGGEGG
-165 TTNINPRYTFANF
+165 ATNINARYTFANF

-219 HAIGNQVIA
+219 HAIGNQVMA

-258 FRSRYRRID
+258 FRARYRRID

-346 SEEGAVPITS
+346 AEEGAVPISS

-411 VTPER
+411 ITPER
-416 IAMAVADYYGV
+416 IAKAVSEYYGV
-427 QMEALRGQKRDKAIV
+427 GLDALKGQKRDKAIV
-442 MPRQVAMFLMRAETD
+442 VPRQIAMFLMREETD

-486 AINDELRREI
+486 AGNDELRREI

>member
-1 MMPGRASD
+1 
-9 TIATLV
+9 
-15 QRCRYIAA
+15 
-23 IARQPIATQQDPPQK
+23 

-67 TQLVDVDDQRFRI
+67 TRLIDVDEQRFRI

-88 DWLETRYRSL
+88 DWLESRYRSL

-109 SVQVKFAVQKTDDV
+109 SVQVEFVIG
-123 PTGAAESGES
+123 PTPESPDGP
-133 SATSGAGS
+133 AM
-141 NGSASP
+141 NGSAGSAGP
-147 AVATQV
+147 ATTTAPPAGPPQV

-165 TTNINPRYTFANF
+165 TTFLNPRYTFSNF

-247 ITSIQQGKIDE
+247 IASIQQGKIDE
-258 FRSRYRRID
+258 FRARYRRID

-289 TFNAIHEDGKQ
+289 TFNAIHEDSKQ

-305 DRPPKAI
+305 DRPPKLI
-312 LTLEERLR
+312 VTLEERLR

-346 SEEGAVPITS
+346 AEEQSVHIGA
-356 DVIEFIARKVVSNI
+356 DVLEFIARKVISNI

-384 SMGAMP
+384 NMGGMP
-390 ISIELAQAVL
+390 ITIERAQAVL
-400 SNVLYNPKKRQ
+400 SNVLYNPKRRL

-416 IAMAVADYYGV
+416 IVQAVSDYYSV
-427 QMEALRGQKRDKAIV
+427 ELDQLKGQKRDRAIV
-442 MPRQVAMFLMRAETD
+442 MPRQIAMYLMRAETD

-463 GAELGGRDHSTV
+463 GQELGGRDHSTV
-475 LHACDKITRES
+475 LHACEKIDRETQE
-486 AINDELRREI
+486 NEELRRDL
-496 AAVRELIYAD
+496 AAVRELIYSD

>member
-1 MMPGRASD
+1 M
-9 TIATLV
+9 
-15 QRCRYIAA
+15 
-23 IARQPIATQQDPPQK
+23 DP
-38 MDAKQ
+38 KQ

-59 NFETWLRD
+59 NYETWLKD
-67 TQLVDVDDQRFRI
+67 TALVAVEENRFRV

-98 ISQTLARIVGY
+98 ISQTLARVVGY
-109 SVQVKFAVQKTDDV
+109 SVNVEFEVRDV
-123 PTGAAESGES
+123 PSTEKPDAADAVRGVAAAEDTRGGGSGSTSPVLGIVS
-133 SATSGAGS
+133 SGRSDR
-141 NGSASP
+141 
-147 AVATQV
+147 V
-153 RLEPTRVGGEGG
+153 RLEPGRVGGPEGSSVSL
-165 TTNINPRYTFANF
+165 NARYTFRNF

-219 HAIGNQVIA
+219 HAIGNAVVA
-228 KFPRKRVVYATSE
+228 RFPRKKIVYATSE

-247 ITSIQQGKIDE
+247 ITSIQQGRVDD
-258 FRSRYRRID
+258 FRNRYRRID

-305 DRPPKAI
+305 DRPPKQI
-312 LTLEERLR
+312 TTLEERLR

-346 SEEGAVPITS
+346 AEEQGLPVSAEAL
-356 DVIEFIARKVVSNI
+356 EFIARKIVSNI
-370 RELEGALNRIVAYA
+370 RELEGALNRIMAYA
-384 SMGAMP
+384 NMQGMP
-390 ISIELAQAVL
+390 ITAELAQAVL
-400 SNVLYNPKKRQ
+400 SNVLYNPKKRA
-411 VTPER
+411 VTLDK
-416 IAMAVADYYGV
+416 IAQAVSDYYGV
-427 QMEALRGQKRDKAIV
+427 DMDMLRGQKRDRAIV
-442 MPRQVAMFLMRAETD
+442 VPRQIAMYLMRAETD

-463 GAELGGRDHSTV
+463 GTELGGRDHSTV
-475 LHACDKITRES
+475 LHACDKIDRES
-486 AINDELRREI
+486 QENEELRREL
-496 AAVRELIYAD
+496 AAVRELIYSD

>member
-1 MMPGRASD
+1 
-9 TIATLV
+9 
-15 QRCRYIAA
+15 
-23 IARQPIATQQDPPQK
+23 

-67 TQLVDVDDQRFRI
+67 TVLVEVDDSHFRI

-109 SVQVKFAVQKTDDV
+109 SVQVEFVVRPAGET
-123 PTGAAESGES
+123 PGAAV
-133 SATSGAGS
+133 AHGS
-141 NGSASP
+141 NG
-147 AVATQV
+147 ATVGSGSTAALSQPV
-153 RLEPTRVGGEGG
+153 RVEATRVGAPEGAAS
-165 TTNINPRYTFANF
+165 NINARYTFSNF

-219 HAIGNQVIA
+219 HAIGNAVIA
-228 KFPRKRVVYATSE
+228 RYPRKRVVYATSE

-258 FRSRYRRID
+258 FRARYRRID

-346 SEEGAVPITS
+346 AEEQAVPVSS
-356 DVIEFIARKVVSNI
+356 DVLEFIARKVVSNI

-384 SMGAMP
+384 SMGAVP
-390 ISIELAQAVL
+390 ITIELAQAVL

-416 IAMAVADYYGV
+416 ITRAVSEYYGV
-427 QMEALRGQKRDKAIV
+427 QIDALKGQKRDKAIV
-442 MPRQVAMFLMRAETD
+442 VPRQIAMFLMREETD

-475 LHACDKITRES
+475 LHACDKINREMG
-486 AINDELRREI
+486 INDELRREL
-496 AAVRELIYAD
+496 AAVRELIYAE

>member
-1 MMPGRASD
+1 VILDDASS
-9 TIATLV
+9 TVT
-15 QRCRYIAA
+15 A
-23 IARQPIATQQDPPQK
+23 IPQDPIER

-59 NFETWLRD
+59 NYETWVRD
-67 TQLVDVDDQRFRI
+67 TQLIDVDDQRFKI

-88 DWLETRYRSL
+88 DWLESRYRSL

-109 SVQVKFAVQKTDDV
+109 SVQVEFVVGTSATETSLGEPARDR
-123 PTGAAESGES
+123 SGEPDT
-133 SATSGAGS
+133 APRTSTTA
-141 NGSASP
+141 
-147 AVATQV
+147 QV
-153 RLEPTRVGGEGG
+153 RLEPGRVGGEGG
-165 TTNINPRYTFANF
+165 TSNINSRYTFSNF

-219 HAIGNQVIA
+219 HAIGNQVAA

-247 ITSIQQGKIDE
+247 ITSIQQGKIDD
-258 FRSRYRRID
+258 FRARYRRID

-346 SEEGAVPITS
+346 AEEGGVPMTS
-356 DVIEFIARKVVSNI
+356 DVMEFIARKVVSNI

-416 IAMAVADYYGV
+416 IARVVSDYYSV
-427 QMEALRGQKRDKAIV
+427 PMDVLQGQKRDKAIV
-442 MPRQVAMFLMRAETD
+442 TPRQIAMYLMRAETD

-486 AINDELRREI
+486 AVNDEMRREI

>member
-1 MMPGRASD
+1 
-9 TIATLV
+9 
-15 QRCRYIAA
+15 
-23 IARQPIATQQDPPQK
+23 
-38 MDAKQ
+38 MDAKHI
-43 VWRAAL
+43 WRAAL
-49 GELQVSLSPA
+49 GELQVALSPA
-59 NFETWLRD
+59 NFETWLRH
-67 TQLVDVDDQRFRI
+67 TSLVDVDDTHFRI

-88 DWLETRYRSL
+88 DWLETRYRPL

-109 SVQVKFAVQKTDDV
+109 SVQVEFLVRDDAGQ
-123 PTGAAESGES
+123 PASAPAE
-133 SATSGAGS
+133 A
-141 NGSASP
+141 P
-147 AVATQV
+147 AQQV
-153 RLEPTRVGGEGG
+153 RVEPTRVGADGG
-165 TTNINPRYTFANF
+165 SSSLNPRYAFSNF

-189 ASLSVAERPGH
+189 AALSVAERPGH

-219 HAIGNQVIA
+219 HAIGNAVIA
-228 KFPRKRVVYATSE
+228 RFPRKKVVYATSE

-247 ITSIQQGKIDE
+247 ITSIQQGRIDD
-258 FRSRYRRID
+258 FRARYRRID

-289 TFNAIHEDGKQ
+289 TFNTIHEDGKQ

-305 DRPPKAI
+305 DRPPKQI
-312 LTLEERLR
+312 TTLEERLR

-346 SEEGAVPITS
+346 AEESSVPIGS
-356 DVIEFIARKVVSNI
+356 DVVEFIARKVVSNI
-370 RELEGALNRIVAYA
+370 RELEGALNRVVAYA

-390 ISIELAQAVL
+390 ITIELAQAVL

-411 VTPER
+411 VTPEK
-416 IAMAVADYYGV
+416 IARAVSEYYGV
-427 QMEALRGQKRDKAIV
+427 AMEQLRGQKRDRAIV
-442 MPRQVAMFLMRAETD
+442 MPRQIAMFLMREETD

-475 LHACDKITRES
+475 LHACDKINREAS
-486 AINDELRREI
+486 VNDELRRDI

>member
-1 MMPGRASD
+1 
-9 TIATLV
+9 
-15 QRCRYIAA
+15 
-23 IARQPIATQQDPPQK
+23 

-59 NFETWLRD
+59 NYETWLRD
-67 TQLVDVDDQRFRI
+67 TQLVDVDEQRFRI

-88 DWLETRYRSL
+88 DWLESRYRSL

-109 SVQVKFAVQKTDDV
+109 SVQVEFLIGTGPDVASDMISEPAVQ
-123 PTGAAESGES
+123 PLAAGP
-133 SATSGAGS
+133 ARP
-141 NGSASP
+141 SP
-147 AVATQV
+147 QV
-153 RLEPTRVGGEGG
+153 RVEPTRVGGEGG
-165 TTNINPRYTFANF
+165 ATYLNPRYTFSNF

-258 FRSRYRRID
+258 FRARYRRID

-289 TFNAIHEDGKQ
+289 TFNTIHEDGKQ

-346 SEEGAVPITS
+346 AEEGAVPITS

-370 RELEGALNRIVAYA
+370 RELEGALNRMVAYA

-390 ISIELAQAVL
+390 IGIELAQAVL

-416 IAMAVADYYGV
+416 IAKVVADYYSV
-427 QMEALRGQKRDKAIV
+427 PIDVLQGQKRDKAIV
-442 MPRQVAMFLMRAETD
+442 VPRQIAMFLMRAETD

-475 LHACDKITRES
+475 LHACDKITREV
-486 AINDELRREI
+486 AVNDELRREI